1 MGRQIKYPQQIEM
14 NIMNSIGLRRKKSV
28 VSAELLIT
36 AVVLGFLTLGVPDY
50 KVQVKTPISSEE
62 SRRQGSESQLT

>member
-1 MGRQIKYPQQIEM
+1 M

-36 AVVLGFLTLGVPDY
+36 AVVLGSLTLVVPDY

-62 SRRQGSESQLT
+62 SRKQGSDSQLTRLAYGNG